1 VEIHGNQDLPGSYLD
16 PAAGCRQIPAVHR
29 SKIHHPHPAGHVP
42 LPALAIGGL
51 SMALAAGMEW
61 LGILPRVNAG
71 IARIVSRGG
80 AETFPKQLPD
90 WALWLAAAA
99 FAFGLAAAILGTPGP
114 GRRVI
119 LWLSAVIL
127 VAAWA
132 PVLSLAA
139 HAPDIAAPWI
149 ATVWSGVCALVYTSR
164 HRMPC
169 DETPASP
176 P

>member
-1 VEIHGNQDLPGSYLD
+1 MNRPKNS
-16 PAAGCRQIPAVHR
+16 
-29 SKIHHPHPAGHVP
+29 HPHPAGHVL
-42 LPALAIGGL
+42 LPAAAIGGL
-51 SMALAAGMEW
+51 SIVLAAGLEL
-61 LGILPRVNAG
+61 LGVLVRVNAG

-80 AETFPKQLPD
+80 AETFPKQLPA
-90 WALWLAAAA
+90 WCLWLAAVV
-99 FAFGLAAAILGTPGP
+99 FAFGLAAAILGTSGH

-119 LWLSAVIL
+119 LWLSAVML

-149 ATVWSGVCALVYTSR
+149 ATVWSGVCALVYAAR

-169 DETPASP
+169 DESP
-176 P
+176 PQS

>member
-1 VEIHGNQDLPGSYLD
+1 VNRPKNS
-16 PAAGCRQIPAVHR
+16 
-29 SKIHHPHPAGHVP
+29 HPHPAGHVL
-42 LPALAIGGL
+42 LPAAAIGGL
-51 SMALAAGMEW
+51 SIVLAAGLEL
-61 LGILPRVNAG
+61 LGVLAQVNTG

-90 WALWLAAAA
+90 WCLWLAAAG
-99 FAFGLAAAILGTPGP
+99 FAFGLAAAILGTSGH

-119 LWLSAVIL
+119 LWLSAVML

-149 ATVWSGVCALVYTSR
+149 ATVWSGVCALVYAAR
-164 HRMPC
+164 HRMPS
-169 DETPASP
+169 DVVSSSQS
-176 P
+176 